1 MDKQIRVLVANRPRL
16 MRELIMT
23 TFADQPDIQIVGE
36 VLDDAEI
43 PNAVDRTMPDFL
55 VIAQDLF
62 GERPRICDTVLQ
74 QHPNLR
80 IIAVAPDENYTVQY
94 WVSLDIHSDAVEA
107 SEEGILSVLRS
118 PARLTPDSAQ
128 RY

>member
-1 MDKQIRVLVANRPRL
+1 VDKQIRVLVANRPRL